1 MILESLGII
10 ALLLATWFII
20 QPFLK
25 QPEHFDNSKDATFYF
40 FYTTWC
46 GYSKKACPHWN
57 EFKRLIETRKVTYG
71 GKEVKLVAVDAE
83 EHSKMAK
90 NFDIKGYPS
99 FRLQIAGKTYEYEG
113 APSVDKFR
121 EFLKKTLGYELIE

>member
-1 MILESLGII
+1 MILESLGVV

-25 QPEHFDNSKDATFYF
+25 KPEHFDDGKDATFYF

-46 GYSKKACPHWN
+46 GYSKKAWPHWN
-57 EFKRLIETRKVTYG
+57 EFKRLMETRKVSYG
-71 GKEVKLVAVDAE
+71 GKNVKLVAVDAE
-83 EHSKMAK
+83 EHEKMAK
-90 NFDIKGYPS
+90 QFDVKGYPS
-99 FRLQIAGKTYEYEG
+99 FRLQSQGRTYEFEG

-121 EFLKKTLGYELIE
+121 DFLKKTLGYELIE